1 MMRLKHILGPSIY
14 KNEARI
20 LRALRSPRFHG
31 FIFLNGALM
40 MVLNPSP
47 TIAAAPPHLVVAI
60 WGFGSVLFVPIYCMW
75 EFVFLRLWL
84 RPGRT
89 DVPEIL
95 VMCLT
100 LAVLAPLVTGF
111 AALIG
116 VRVTDPYEIAGV
128 TLFTLLMLQ
137 GSSYIALRFV
147 DRLLFPELYLSTP
160 DGKAPQTPTERPIFI
175 QGTTIPLAQ
184 VEMIVARDH
193 QTEVVARAETQTSRL
208 RFGDLIAEL
217 PVDAGFQI
225 HRSIWVSQAL
235 AVRVVRDGRRAFV
248 EVGPGRRLP
257 VARERLREFEHWL
270 RIQPTLRK
278 NRAA

>member
-40 MVLNPSP
+40 MLLNPSP
-47 TIAAAPPHLVVAI
+47 TIAAAPLHLVVAI
-60 WGFGSVLFVPIYCMW
+60 WGFGSALFVPVYCMW

-95 VMCLT
+95 IMCLT
-100 LAVLAPLVTGF
+100 LAVLVPLVIGF
-111 AALIG
+111 AAMIG
-116 VRVTDPYEIAGV
+116 VWITDPYEIAGV
-128 TLFTLLMLQ
+128 IVFTLLMLQ
-137 GSSYIALRFV
+137 GSSYITLRFV

-160 DGKAPQTPTERPIFI
+160 DGKDPKTAIERPIFI
-175 QGTTIPLAQ
+175 QGTTIPLVQ

-193 QTEVVARAETQTSRL
+193 QTEVIARAETQISRL
-208 RFGDLIAEL
+208 RFGDLVAEL
-217 PVDAGFQI
+217 PVESGFQI
-225 HRSIWVSQAL
+225 HRSIWVSRDL

-248 EVGPGRRLP
+248 EVSPGRRLP

-270 RIQPTLRK
+270 RVQPTLRK
-278 NRAA
+278 SRAA